1 MLCYLGVAAVGLLG
15 LLKHRWVVLA
25 IALASLAWCETVFRN
40 PAGWWS
46 FVPYVGLI
54 ALLVVLLIPWF
65 CVGSALRS
73 WHTAVPRGPIPGA
86 VALIVLLVG
95 VALSSPLLIIPG
107 VGFLTIWLGT
117 LPISWHLPKWAGDPS
132 YGMYVFAFPIQQ
144 CLIYFHLCGGSVP
157 VLVVE
162 AIVLSF
168 AAGVISWHVLERP
181 AVALGARI
189 SKAPKRIWAQRS
201 RKASEARL
209 DRLADRPETTVE
221 PEMAHVSEVERER

>member
-1 MLCYLGVAAVGLLG
+1 
-15 LLKHRWVVLA
+15 
-25 IALASLAWCETVFRN
+25 
-40 PAGWWS
+40 
-46 FVPYVGLI
+46 
-54 ALLVVLLIPWF
+54 
-65 CVGSALRS
+65 
-73 WHTAVPRGPIPGA
+73 
-86 VALIVLLVG
+86 
-95 VALSSPLLIIPG
+95 
-107 VGFLTIWLGT
+107 LGT